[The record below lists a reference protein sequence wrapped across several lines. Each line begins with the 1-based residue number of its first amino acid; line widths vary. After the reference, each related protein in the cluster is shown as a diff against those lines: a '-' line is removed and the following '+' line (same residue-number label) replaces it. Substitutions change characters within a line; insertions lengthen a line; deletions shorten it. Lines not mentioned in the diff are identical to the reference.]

1 QPVELPHCES
11 GQQRPSGWPAG
22 PSHRHRLPAAGLFSI
37 PDTACDFW
45 TSCDVLLCTSSILNL
60 CAISIDRYL
69 VITKPFEY
77 AVKRTP
83 SRMAAM
89 ISCVWLLSACIS
101 IPPMLGAKEPFVPG
115 NCGYSE
121 TFGYQIYAT
130 IGAFYIPLSVMLVL
144 YGNIFKLARRM
155 AKADEQQKLGGGLA
169 EEPQAAATGEVLE
182 AEAGAAASVGSA
194 LKSLRRRNN
203 NGRGRPAGR
212 SNSDTK
218 AIKTL
223 GAIMGCF
230 TFCWLPFFIMQ
241 ISLAIWK
248 KVTGSKFDIEKN
260 VFDTFLWLG
269 YVNSFMNPI
278 IYAKFNR
285 DFRTPFKHL
294 LLCHCRSINE
304 RLRSQQYSEQ
314 YGLPSSG
321 RGTSKRRLGAGPT
334 GANAGAAAANSA
346 APGASGRAGRSV
358 RRASDA
364 SLRRSRHQKAAENN
378 NEQMLHRTGATKST
392 LLAGKL
398 LVAPTCFPI
407 SSVPPNTQLTHCQ
420 SPSVLPD
427 RLLLF
432 IGHKFGRWGS
442 NVAITLLQLS
452 RMHFFS
458 PIGLEFS
465 KESRSQQWRGGSS
478 CQRDFPEL
486 TGAETEEPAQNRLRC
501 RWPNWRGRTPP
512 PLHLSCPARVPGLT
526 RLTWNL
532 PACRTRQL
540 MRTRSRA
547 DGPMPGRV
555 RGNCEI
561 RLAGA
566 SFPTAIEVS
575 AKFND
580 ISIFHDVSMWPR
592 GQRGF
597 L

>member
-1 QPVELPHCES
+1 
-11 GQQRPSGWPAG
+11 RPGVS
-22 PSHRHRLPAAGLFSI
+22 GLFSYRGLQLLEAESSSGLFSYRGLQLLEAESSSGTQSPSAEVAAVAAAMNCSEQVRLFRDRADFSLDNVSSGCLPSLNRYSPAARAAVGI
-37 PDTACDFW
+37 ALSVLTSGICLGNLLVIMSVGLVKKLQSSPSNFLIVSLASSDLLVGLLVLPTAIAYQLLGYFPFPDTACDFW

-169 EEPQAAATGEVLE
+169 EEPQAAATGEAE

-285 DFRTPFKHL
+285 DFRMPFKHL

-378 NEQMLHRTGATKST
+378 NEQM
-392 LLAGKL
+392 
-398 LVAPTCFPI
+398 V
-407 SSVPPNTQLTHCQ
+407 
-420 SPSVLPD
+420 
-427 RLLLF
+427 
-432 IGHKFGRWGS
+432 
-442 NVAITLLQLS
+442 
-452 RMHFFS
+452 
-458 PIGLEFS
+458 
-465 KESRSQQWRGGSS
+465 
-478 CQRDFPEL
+478 
-486 TGAETEEPAQNRLRC
+486 
-501 RWPNWRGRTPP
+501 
-512 PLHLSCPARVPGLT
+512 
-526 RLTWNL
+526 
-532 PACRTRQL
+532 
-540 MRTRSRA
+540 
-547 DGPMPGRV
+547 
-555 RGNCEI
+555 
-561 RLAGA
+561 
-566 SFPTAIEVS
+566 
-575 AKFND
+575 
-580 ISIFHDVSMWPR
+580 
-592 GQRGF
+592 
-597 L
+597 